1 MEVVVDR
8 LEMFK
13 RHVRADDFSDDDEY
27 LLELLDTAEEHI
39 VTGTHRSREEL
50 ETMGKGSLP
59 KPLFHAAMMLAAHW
73 YNQRE
78 AVSGTQMHE
87 APQSIQ
93 ALTKPY
99 RKLS

>member
-1 MEVVVDR
+1 MDVVVDR
-8 LEMFK
+8 LELFK
-13 RHVRADDFSDDDEY
+13 KHVRADDFSDDDEY
-27 LLELLDTAEEHI
+27 LMGLLDTAEEHI
-39 VTGTHRSREEL
+39 VTGTHRTREEL
-50 ETMGKGSLP
+50 VEMGNGEFP

-78 AVSGTQMHE
+78 AVSGVQMHE
-87 APQSIQ
+87 VPQSIQ